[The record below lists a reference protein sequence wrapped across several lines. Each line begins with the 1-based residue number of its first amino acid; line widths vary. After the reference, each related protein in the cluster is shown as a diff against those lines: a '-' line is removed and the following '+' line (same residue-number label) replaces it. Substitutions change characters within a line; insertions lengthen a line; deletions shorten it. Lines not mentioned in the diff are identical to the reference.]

1 MLEAQRSTEE
11 TNHRKSKTE
20 GGIEEIIK
28 EFLRD
33 QPREEGAWDEHRHQ
47 HQPEDQFGFIIVPN
61 PPKCEF
67 FTTGGVKL
75 NIPFF
80 IFFVFQ
86 TFAGAK
92 VLQKND
98 IHKKTGE
105 KSRAGLPISKKSCNF
120 APDFAMEPICAI
132 STAYGT
138 GGIAVIR
145 VSGEKSISI
154 VDTLFVGRSPLSE
167 AKGGT
172 VHHGSI
178 QKTVVSGQTEIL
190 DEVLCSVFH
199 APHSF
204 TGEETVE
211 IACHGSLYIQQTLL
225 QWLIDA
231 GARMAQPGEF
241 TRRAFLN
248 GKMDLSQAEA
258 VADLI
263 AAQSRAE
270 KDLALSQLRGSVS
283 NELAGLRDRL
293 LHFTSLIELELDFA
307 DHEELEF
314 ADRTELTALATE
326 IETKLAALMASFR
339 TGNAIRNGIPVAIVG
354 APNVGKSTLLNA
366 LLGEQRAIVSDIQG
380 TTRDT
385 IEDTLVIDGILF
397 RLIDTA
403 GMRDTDDT
411 LENMGIERS
420 RKAIERAQIVVHVFD
435 NDANDDA
442 LLNDEM
448 VKGTIIEVLNKA
460 DLLKS
465 EGVKEL
471 TNEGILISAKNG
483 DIEPLKNELVRI
495 ARDSMQT
502 SAVMLSNARHY
513 EAVSRA
519 HEAIVRVQQGLKD
532 GLSGELLSMDLQDC
546 LNALGEVTGQITNA
560 EVLANIFSK
569 FCIGK

>member
-1 MLEAQRSTEE
+1 M
-11 TNHRKSKTE
+11 
-20 GGIEEIIK
+20 
-28 EFLRD
+28 
-33 QPREEGAWDEHRHQ
+33 
-47 HQPEDQFGFIIVPN
+47 
-61 PPKCEF
+61 
-67 FTTGGVKL
+67 
-75 NIPFF
+75 
-80 IFFVFQ
+80 
-86 TFAGAK
+86 
-92 VLQKND
+92 
-98 IHKKTGE
+98 
-105 KSRAGLPISKKSCNF
+105 
-120 APDFAMEPICAI
+120 
-132 STAYGT
+132 
-138 GGIAVIR
+138 
-145 VSGEKSISI
+145 
-154 VDTLFVGRSPLSE
+154 DTLFVGRSPLSE

-178 QKTVVSGQTEIL
+178 QKTVVSGQTEVL
-190 DEVLCSVFH
+190 DEVLCSVFR

-420 RKAIERAQIVVHVFD
+420 RKAIERAQIIVHVRD

-448 VKGTIIEVLNKA
+448 VKGTIINVLNKI
-460 DLLKS
+460 DLQPRAKS
-465 EGVKEL
+465 QEL
-471 TNEGILISAKNG
+471 IAISAKNG
-483 DIEPLKNELVRI
+483 EIEPLKQELVRI
-495 ARDSMQT
+495 ARASMQT

>member
-1 MLEAQRSTEE
+1 M
-11 TNHRKSKTE
+11 
-20 GGIEEIIK
+20 
-28 EFLRD
+28 D
-33 QPREEGAWDEHRHQ
+33 
-47 HQPEDQFGFIIVPN
+47 
-61 PPKCEF
+61 
-67 FTTGGVKL
+67 KL
-75 NIPFF
+75 
-80 IFFVFQ
+80 
-86 TFAGAK
+86 
-92 VLQKND
+92 
-98 IHKKTGE
+98 
-105 KSRAGLPISKKSCNF
+105 
-120 APDFAMEPICAI
+120 
-132 STAYGT
+132 Y
-138 GGIAVIR
+138 
-145 VSGEKSISI
+145 
-154 VDTLFVGRSPLSE
+154 VGRSPLCE
-167 AKGGT
+167 AKANS
-172 VHHGSI
+172 VRY
-178 QKTVVSGQTEIL
+178 GQIVRDGEVL
-190 DEVLCSVFH
+190 DDVLCSVFR

-231 GARMAQPGEF
+231 GCRAAEPGEF

-248 GKMDLSQAEA
+248 GKMDLTQAEA

-263 AAQSRAE
+263 AAQSKAE

-283 NELAGLRDRL
+283 NELGVLRERL

-314 ADRTELTALATE
+314 ADRTELTALAAE
-326 IETKLAALMASFR
+326 IETTLAALMSSFR

-385 IEDTLVIDGILF
+385 IEDTLIIDGILF

-483 DIEPLKNELVRI
+483 EIEPLKQELVRI
-495 ARDSMQT
+495 ARVSMQT

-519 HEAIVRVQQGLKD
+519 HDAIIRVQQGLKD